1 MSDTDFIQIQ
11 WNSGSIDEARRVSRY
26 LVQEHYVACVNIIPW
41 VESIFMW
48 DKQLDTSQETKVLF
62 KTRLKNFDAIKEAIK
77 QNTTYEVPEILYTKI
92 DGGSQEYLSW
102 LDENILDVAAATSS

>member
-48 DKQLDTSQETKVLF
+48 DKQLDTSQESKVLF
-62 KTRLKNFDAIKEAIK
+62 KTRLKNFEAIKEIITK
-77 QNTTYEVPEILYTKI
+77 NTSYDLPEILYTKI
-92 DGGSQEYLSW
+92 DGGSADYLAW
-102 LDENILDVAAATSS
+102 LDENILNVAAVNS